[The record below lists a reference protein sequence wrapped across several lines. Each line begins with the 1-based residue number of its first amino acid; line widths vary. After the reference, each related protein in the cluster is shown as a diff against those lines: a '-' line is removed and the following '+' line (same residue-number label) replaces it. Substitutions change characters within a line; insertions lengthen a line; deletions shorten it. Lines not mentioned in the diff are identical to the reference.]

1 MLGGVFLLEKIL
13 AFKWFLITSLGII
26 LLIFITILLLYWGKV
41 SQYDRA
47 EPDGQHREAAII
59 LGAAVWGEE
68 PSPALKERLNKGAEL
83 YQKGW
88 VKYLILSGG
97 KGTLKRKS
105 EAIAMKEYL
114 IKQGIPEDR
123 LILEDQSTNTKENLQ
138 YVKKLLE
145 KYQFGEVY
153 LVTHDYHM
161 YRGLLYAEKAGIDA
175 VPAPAHSQVLWYP
188 YHKSRESL
196 ALLKLQL
203 LDE

>member
-1 MLGGVFLLEKIL
+1 MLEKFFT
-13 AFKWFLITSLGII
+13 FKWLLISTLGVI
-26 LLIFITILLLYWGKV
+26 LLTIITILLLYWGKV
-41 SQYDRA
+41 SQYDEA
-47 EPDGQHREAAII
+47 QPDGIPREAAII
-59 LGAAVWGEE
+59 LGAAVWGDE

-88 VKYLILSGG
+88 VNYLILSGG

-114 IKQGIPEDR
+114 LKQGIPEER

-138 YVKKLLE
+138 NVKKLLE
-145 KYQFGEVY
+145 QYQFGEVY

-161 YRGLLYAEKAGIDA
+161 YRGLLYAEKAGIQA
-175 VPAPAHSQVLWYP
+175 IPAPAHSQVLWYP
-188 YHKSRESL
+188 YHKSRECL